1 MECTHLYLNIRFSL
15 KENNTTILRYSEP
28 KQNIKSSRRGN
39 LWICLGRETNFDLSQ
54 VRMKTGGMSECMRKM
69 EEQSTR
75 RETDKNTRK
84 MNTIEI
90 I

>member
-1 MECTHLYLNIRFSL
+1 
-15 KENNTTILRYSEP
+15 
-28 KQNIKSSRRGN
+28 
-39 LWICLGRETNFDLSQ
+39 
-54 VRMKTGGMSECMRKM
+54 MKTGGMSECMRKM